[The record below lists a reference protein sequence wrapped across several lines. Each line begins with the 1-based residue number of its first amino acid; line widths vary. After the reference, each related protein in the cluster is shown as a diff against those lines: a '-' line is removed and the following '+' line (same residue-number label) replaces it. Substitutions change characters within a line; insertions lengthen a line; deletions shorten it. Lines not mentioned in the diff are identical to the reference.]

1 MRQVRSSL
9 IQRNIKEKQ
18 QLDLS
23 AYLRSAERGILGGG
37 GDKRPN
43 TSKMSESLEQ
53 NDAVDPIRT
62 DLDYWKDLKE
72 TCERNQKAVLERE
85 LDEEGEDKG
94 NVKMD
99 FIKEQL
105 GKKMDVFVVFA
116 GFHVPFSF

>member
-1 MRQVRSSL
+1 MRQVQSSL

-23 AYLRSAERGILGGG
+23 AYLARYAGGV
-37 GDKRPN
+37 DKRPN

-85 LDEEGEDKG
+85 LEEEGEDKG

-105 GKKMDVFVVFA
+105 GKKIDVFAVFA
-116 GFHVPFSF
+116 GFYVPFSF